1 MCMQCK
7 AIVHHRCN
15 IRLVFFEELTASSKI
30 LKEGIPQNSLRI
42 PGGGRKR
49 NRSTFSFLASLLLL
63 SKFFSK
69 VFPDQHFSGTKY
81 FSKHFFTPPHV
92 GMEFL
97 WNSAAFSTERPKPYH
112 FRLHPHQ
119 ISVNG
124 CNRGS
129 IASTCY
135 MLRRAHCEF
144 KNIERGNSSKFPQNS
159 RGVAKKVSAQHFL
172 SWSRFFFSPHF
183 FKSFF

>member
-42 PGGGRKR
+42 PGGWRKKYPL
-49 NRSTFSFLASLLLL
+49 NIFFPGLASSSLPI
-63 SKFFSK
+63 FSK
-69 VFPDQHFSGTKY
+69 VFFDQHFSETKY